1 MIRVAIEPTKRRLVL
16 TREAAGIYG
25 CTMGRLRQ
33 MANAG
38 TVWSEKVGPR
48 ALAFDADELK
58 RLAKA
63 RDKARSEGKLRGTPP
78 GGFSP
83 DT

>member
-1 MIRVAIEPTKRRLVL
+1 MITMANEPTKRRLVL
-16 TREAAGIYG
+16 TREAAEIYG
-25 CTMGRLRQ
+25 CTMGRIRQ
-33 MANAG
+33 MARAG
-38 TVWSEKVGPR
+38 TIWSEKVGPR
-48 ALAFDADELK
+48 ALAYDAAELE

-63 RDKARSEGKLRGTPP
+63 RSKARDKGKLRGTPP

>member
-1 MIRVAIEPTKRRLVL
+1 MVSMVMEPTKRRRVL
-16 TREAAGIYG
+16 TREAAEIYG